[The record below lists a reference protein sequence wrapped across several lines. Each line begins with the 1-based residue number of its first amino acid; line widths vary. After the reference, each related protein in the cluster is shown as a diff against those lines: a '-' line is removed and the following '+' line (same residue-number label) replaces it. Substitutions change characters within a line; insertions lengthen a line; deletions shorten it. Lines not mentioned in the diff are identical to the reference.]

1 MHFSNDN
8 HVGLLLLS
16 LCDSKW
22 EWSIAHK
29 AGEGFLFGLIR
40 ESKVGSKVGHVHYL
54 AFNK

>member
-22 EWSIAHK
+22 EWSIAHN

-40 ESKVGSKVGHVHYL
+40 ESK
-54 AFNK
+54 